1 MTKLICNQQRA
12 SAASSALHAYSQF
25 QGIQGRSASVPYEEA
40 MIDLLTDL
48 RHLSARFEIDFE
60 KILRISQSHFEE
72 EVDRPDL

>member
-1 MTKLICNQQRA
+1 
-12 SAASSALHAYSQF
+12 
-25 QGIQGRSASVPYEEA
+25 